1 MLQECHICYST
12 YTSCCSDVIVGSLTS
27 PELVRQQK
35 EKLGQDNDAESQEK
49 GSSETGSKEEL
60 SSSEH
65 QLLRK
70 LVMRSITQLAQIAS
84 DSLHDSG
91 YLEDRYELDDVDI
104 DVELELDTEEAGL
117 TEKGAQGKGE
127 ADAASGK
134 AAQTQ
139 EDSQSQDSGEK
150 VSDKM
155 KKMASDVNANG
166 KDDALESLMTS
177 LLTNLAATAEYIE
190 SQEQAKLNKPTEEQV
205 VPRDV
210 AESFKTGEE
219 PEEEEEED
227 EGKKDEEKKRQYHSD
242 SPDVPSVIGPEVDR
256 NHPYQKRRKETS
268 SDTQATD
275 SNLAGGTA
283 SNQLSENKDAQE
295 TGLGD
300 GVAKNTESDEQWE
313 LDPDLV
319 KEVEQQMEETLGK
332 QFDGKG

>member
-1 MLQECHICYST
+1 MCT
-12 YTSCCSDVIVGSLTS
+12 GTFTSS
-27 PELVRQQK
+27 ELIRQQ
-35 EKLGQDNDAESQEK
+35 ERLEDDDSSAESQEK
-49 GSSETGSKEEL
+49 GSGSKEEL

-104 DVELELDTEEAGL
+104 DVELELDTEVGL
-117 TEKGAQGKGE
+117 TEKGTRGEGE
-127 ADAASGK
+127 ADTASGK

-139 EDSQSQDSGEK
+139 EDSQSQSNGEK

-155 KKMASDVNANG
+155 KKMANDVNANG

-190 SQEQAKLNKPTEEQV
+190 SQEQAKLSKPAEEQV

-210 AESFKTGEE
+210 AENFNTGEE
-219 PEEEEEED
+219 PEEEEEE
-227 EGKKDEEKKRQYHSD
+227 EGGKEEGEKKSQDHSD
-242 SPDVPSVIGPEVDR
+242 LADVPPVIGPEMDR
-256 NHPYQKRRKETS
+256 KHPYHKRRKETT
-268 SDTQATD
+268 SDVGATD
-275 SNLAGGTA
+275 YNLGEGTA
-283 SNQLSENKDAQE
+283 NNQLSENKYVQE
-295 TGLGD
+295 TDAGN
-300 GVAKNTESDEQWE
+300 GVAKSTAGAENESDEQWE

-319 KEVEQQMEETLGK
+319 KEMEQQMEETLGK
-332 QFDGKG
+332 ELDGKGQHSVTYH